1 MVGRA
6 VSDLH
11 ARLSTGIDGLDSVLG
26 GGLFPGS
33 SVLVRGAPG
42 TGKTTL
48 AIQFLCEGA
57 RRGEGGAYF
66 SFEEFPEQIYR
77 DAGELGFDLP
87 ALEQAGKLQV
97 ITMEPGAFLEE
108 ALEPGGLLEELRRD
122 IGLRRVAVDSVT
134 LLELALS
141 GRGDS
146 RRTLYLLRNALH
158 RLGLTTLLIEEGAPA
173 EGPSM
178 AEYMVDTVLH
188 LTYDDFEVNRLRHLE
203 VRKHRGSPFRSGKH
217 VFVIVRQGI
226 RVLPALDRVPD
237 LTVGQVVPTGLDRL
251 DECLGGGIPRGSTF
265 ALNVNSKCNYR
276 YLLGAIAAAHLQQ
289 GDGYV
294 AARSAVR
301 PPAVVA
307 MVLGLYSFDAARLG
321 AEGRWRYVEQVGRP
335 VPPELEPYI
344 IRVSNE
350 FDLFVE
356 PGSQTALAHGIGAP
370 DGPKHWLWSL
380 DLNTAMHT
388 LKQDAVVKGWAE
400 AIAYARYRGDT
411 ILGICNFEEMGP
423 AMSAFV
429 QRNAEGILR
438 TWFDGRYQYLQVQK
452 APNGRVSEPM
462 VIEYTDTP
470 PYLLLW

>member
-1 MVGRA
+1 M
-6 VSDLH
+6 SDLH
-11 ARLSTGIDGLDSVLG
+11 AKLSTGVDGLDSVLC

-33 SVLVRGAPG
+33 ATLVRGAPG

-48 AIQFLCEGA
+48 GLQFLCEGA

-77 DAGELGFDLP
+77 DARELGFDLP

-97 ITMEPGAFLEE
+97 ITMEPAAFLDE
-108 ALEPGGLLEELRRD
+108 AVNPGGLLEELRRD
-122 IGLRRVAVDSVT
+122 IGLQRVVVDSIT
-134 LLELALS
+134 LLEIALA

-158 RLGLTTLLIEEGAPA
+158 RLGLSTILIEESAPA
-173 EGPSM
+173 AGSSM

-188 LTYDDFEVNRLRHLE
+188 LTYDDFEGNRLRHLE
-203 VRKHRGSPFRSGKH
+203 VRKHRGSPFRAGQH
-217 VFVIVRQGI
+217 VFVISQQGI

-237 LTVGQVVPTGLDRL
+237 LTVGEVVPIGLDRL

-265 ALNVNSKCNYR
+265 VLNVNSMCNYR
-276 YLLGAIAAAHLQQ
+276 YLLGAIAAAHLRQ

-294 AARSAVR
+294 AGRSAVR

-307 MVLGLYSFDAARLG
+307 MVLGLYGFDAAKLV
-321 AEGRWRYVEQVGRP
+321 AEGRWRYVEHVGRP
-335 VPPELEPYI
+335 VPPELEPYV
-344 IRVSNE
+344 IRLPNE
-350 FDLFVE
+350 FDLFLA
-356 PGSQTALAHGIGAP
+356 PGNQTAAIHGIG
-370 DGPKHWLWSL
+370 GPGSPEHWLWSI
-380 DLNTAMHT
+380 DLNTALHT

-400 AIAYARYRGDT
+400 AIAHARHRGDT
-411 ILGICNFEEMGP
+411 IIGICNFEEMGA

-470 PYLLLW
+470 PYLVLW

>member
-6 VSDLH
+6 VSEVH
-11 ARLSTGIDGLDSVLG
+11 ARLSTGVEGLDSVLG
-26 GGLFPGS
+26 GGLFPAS
-33 SVLVRGAPG
+33 ATLVRGAPG

-48 AIQFLCEGA
+48 GIQFLCEGA

-66 SFEEFPEQIYR
+66 TFEEFPEQIYR
-77 DAGELGFDLP
+77 DARALGFDLQ

-97 ITMEPGAFLEE
+97 ITLDPGAFLDE
-108 ALEPGGLLEELRRD
+108 AIRPGGLLEELKRE
-122 IGLRRVAVDSVT
+122 IGLRRVVVDSVT
-134 LLELALS
+134 LLELALAEK
-141 GRGDS
+141 GG

-158 RLGLTTLLIEEGAPA
+158 RMGATSLLVEEGAPA
-173 EGPSM
+173 EGPSA

-203 VRKHRGSPFRSGKH
+203 VRKHRGSPFRTGKH
-217 VFVIVRQGI
+217 VFVISRQGI

-237 LTVGQVVPTGLDRL
+237 LTVGEVVPTGLDRL
-251 DECLGGGIPRGSTF
+251 DECLGGGIPRGSTLV
-265 ALNVNSKCNYR
+265 LNVNSKCNYR
-276 YLLGAIAAAHLQQ
+276 YLLGAIAAAHLRQ

-294 AARSAVR
+294 AVRSAVR

-307 MVLGLYSFDAARLG
+307 MVLSLYGFDAARLG
-321 AEGRWRYVEQVGRP
+321 AEGRWRYIEQEGRP

-350 FDLFVE
+350 FDLFVS
-356 PGSQTALAHGIGAP
+356 PGSATAIAHGIGSP
-370 DGPKHWLWSL
+370 DGPRHWLWSL
-380 DLNTAMHT
+380 DLNAALHT

-400 AIAYARYRGDT
+400 AISHARHRGDT
-411 ILGICNFEEMGP
+411 IVGICNFEEMGP

-452 APNGRVSEPM
+452 APNGRVSELM
-462 VIEYTDTP
+462 VIEYTDAP
-470 PYLLLW
+470 PYLALW